1 MSFED
6 VAMDFTREEW
16 QFLNPYQ
23 RDLYKEVMLANYS
36 NLVAV
41 GEDSA
46 AVRRLFFLV
55 SETCG
60 VTSMHDALGCST
72 VSQSLL
78 KRLVW

>member
-1 MSFED
+1 MDVMSFED

-41 GEDSA
+41 GEDITATPGSHHSIGLCSCLVCMESYRIGLSA
-46 AVRRLFFLV
+46 AGLFYSV
-55 SETCG
+55 
-60 VTSMHDALGCST
+60 
-72 VSQSLL
+72 
-78 KRLVW
+78 

>member
-1 MSFED
+1 MDVMSFED

-41 GEDSA
+41 GEDIITLRELSQTAGRNQSA
-46 AVRRLFFLV
+46 H
-55 SETCG
+55 G
-60 VTSMHDALGCST
+60 
-72 VSQSLL
+72 
-78 KRLVW
+78 